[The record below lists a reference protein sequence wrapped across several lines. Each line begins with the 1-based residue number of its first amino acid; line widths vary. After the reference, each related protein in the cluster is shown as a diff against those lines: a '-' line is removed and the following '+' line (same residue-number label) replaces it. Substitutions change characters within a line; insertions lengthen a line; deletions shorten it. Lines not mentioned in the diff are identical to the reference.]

1 MMNGSSKNS
10 EWNKKIPIIDWRWK
24 ATHSNLCISTY
35 TKIQNN
41 PPSETS
47 NNLTIHIR
55 VLETQKVKSKISRW
69 EEIIKIRTEI
79 NETEAKI
86 TQRCNEM
93 ESWPFEKLNKID
105 NHLDKLSKRTKAKTQ
120 INKIR
125 GGKWDITTDANEVQK
140 IIRA

>member
-1 MMNGSSKNS
+1 MTHFKALAKKEQLKPQS
-10 EWNKKIPIIDWRWK
+10 NKQGW
-24 ATHSNLCISTY
+24 
-35 TKIQNN
+35 
-41 PPSETS
+41 
-47 NNLTIHIR
+47 
-55 VLETQKVKSKISRW
+55 
-69 EEIIKIRTEI
+69 IIKIRTEI